1 MANQL
6 VNRTSIFALDA
17 LKNLCIQGYLMNR
30 EDLALLVINQGYIQC
45 VNIVVEKAI
54 NLLDHESKLQRP

>member
-1 MANQL
+1 
-6 VNRTSIFALDA
+6 
-17 LKNLCIQGYLMNR
+17 MNR

-54 NLLDHESKLQRP
+54 NLLEHESKLQKP